1 MGQRAG
7 AVIMRLDERRD
18 QDSAAQLADRTI
30 DRLQRT
36 QALGKLVGDAP
47 AFRAAIA
54 RIPAI
59 ARADA
64 TVLLGGETGT
74 GKELVARAIHYLSDR
89 RRDSFT
95 AVNCGALPDTLL
107 EDEFFGHERGAFT
120 DAKAARRGLL
130 RQADGGTLFL
140 DEVDSLSPRAQV
152 SLLRVLQDRSYRA
165 LGSSEERQVDV
176 RIVAATNVDLFQLV
190 LDKAMRADLY
200 YRLSVLTVT
209 LPPLRDRVEDI
220 LPLTHH
226 FLLRWQR
233 TDRPPLRLSA
243 DAKEALLGHDWPG
256 NVRELENA
264 VLRAVSLCD
273 GDTIG
278 AGDLGLR
285 ARARKPVDSPASVTA
300 IGQPAIGQP
309 AIGQPAID
317 LTRPFVD
324 LKREII
330 AQFERTYLTHV
341 LDACDG
347 NVSRAARRARKDRR
361 DFRRLL
367 RKHALDP
374 RSFERSSA

>member
-1 MGQRAG
+1 
-7 AVIMRLDERRD
+7 MRVDQGRNFGERPE
-18 QDSAAQLADRTI
+18 LADQTI

-36 QALGKLVGDAP
+36 HALGKLIGDAP

-74 GKELVARAIHYLSDR
+74 GKELVARAIHYLSER
-89 RRDSFT
+89 RHGSFT

-120 DAKAARRGLL
+120 DAKAARGGLL
-130 RQADGGTLFL
+130 RQAHGGTLFL

-165 LGSSEERQVDV
+165 LGSSEEQHVDV
-176 RIVAATNVDLFQLV
+176 RIIAASNVDLFDLV
-190 LDKAMRADLY
+190 IDKAMRADLF
-200 YRLSVLTVT
+200 YRLSVLTLH
-209 LPPLRDRVEDI
+209 LPPLRERLDDV

-226 FLLRWQR
+226 FLLRLQR

-243 DAKEALLGHDWPG
+243 EAKDALLGHDWPG

-273 GDTIG
+273 GDAIG
-278 AGDLGLR
+278 AADLGLR
-285 ARARKPVDSPASVTA
+285 TRARRTVDASAEALPSTPPSSP
-300 IGQPAIGQP
+300 PM
-309 AIGQPAID
+309 ID
-317 LTRPFVD
+317 LTRSFIE
-324 LKREII
+324 LKRETV
-330 AQFERTYLTHV
+330 ARFEREYLTHL
-341 LDACDG
+341 LDACGG

-374 RSFERSSA
+374 RAFDQTCA

>member
-1 MGQRAG
+1 MDECREQAG
-7 AVIMRLDERRD
+7 R
-18 QDSAAQLADRTI
+18 SPLADQTI
-30 DRLQRT
+30 DRLQRHH
-36 QALGKLVGDAP
+36 ALGKLVGDAP
-47 AFRAAIA
+47 TFRSATA

-89 RRDSFT
+89 RRGCFT

-120 DAKAARRGLL
+120 DAKSARGGLL
-130 RQADGGTLFL
+130 RQANGGTLFL

-165 LGSSEERQVDV
+165 LGSSEEQRVDV
-176 RIVAATNVDLFQLV
+176 RIIAATNVDLFQLV
-190 LDKAMRADLY
+190 LDKAMRSDLY
-200 YRLSVLTVT
+200 YRLSVLTIT
-209 LPPLRDRVEDI
+209 LPPLRERVEDI

-226 FLLRWQR
+226 FLLRMQR

-243 DAKEALLGHDWPG
+243 EAKDALLRHDWPG

-264 VLRAVSLCD
+264 VLRAVSLCE
-273 GDTIG
+273 GDAITP
-278 AGDLGLR
+278 ADLGLR
-285 ARARKPVDSPASVTA
+285 ARARPPADPSVVPLPRASSPE
-300 IGQPAIGQP
+300 
-309 AIGQPAID
+309 ID

-324 LKREII
+324 LKREIV
-330 AQFERTYLTHV
+330 AQFERTYLMHV

-374 RSFERSSA
+374 RAFERSTA